1 VAGSSKFVIV
11 TLRRAYQFRKLQNLP
26 KSISKIALAAVR
38 DSEDVR
44 AATQSFQAE

>member
-1 VAGSSKFVIV
+1 V
-11 TLRRAYQFRKLQNLP
+11 TVGRPRQFRKLQNPL

-44 AATQSFQAE
+44 AATKSFQAE